1 VLDQLPVSLHE
12 PLLQARQRP
21 GIDSLRQHEPTPQV
35 AQVNFYDAASDYPN
49 ESFEKVTRRMLG
61 TKGFPQTKDK
71 DSFRKECRAA
81 FEMGRCKAGS

>member
-35 AQVNFYDAASDYPN
+35 AEVNFYDAACDYPN
-49 ESFEKVTRRMLG
+49 ESFEQIARLWFAKTLCACDFNRIRR
-61 TKGFPQTKDK
+61 
-71 DSFRKECRAA
+71 CRSQAKCGITCA
-81 FEMGRCKAGS
+81 